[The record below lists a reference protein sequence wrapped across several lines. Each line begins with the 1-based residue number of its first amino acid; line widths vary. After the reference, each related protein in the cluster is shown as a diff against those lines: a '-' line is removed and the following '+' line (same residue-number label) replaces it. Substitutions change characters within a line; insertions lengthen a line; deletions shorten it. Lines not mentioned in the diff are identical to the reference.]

1 MSQFPRRRLFF
12 DAINFRLDESFFQPR
27 LIGRFDFDNG
37 YTASVICI
45 EPDAP
50 NRRYELAVI
59 HDGLLCYDTPVT
71 NDVVGHC
78 NVAEIEDLLE
88 QIACLPARSNS

>member
-12 DAINFRLDESFFQPR
+12 DAIDFSLDTSFFNPR
-27 LIGRFDFDNG
+27 LIGRFDFENG
-37 YTASVICI
+37 YSASVVCFKPY
-45 EPDAP
+45 EP
-50 NRRYELAVI
+50 NREYELAVL
-59 HDGLLCYDTPVT
+59 HDGGLCYDTPVT

-88 QIACLPARSNS
+88 QIACLPAKSNS

>member
-12 DAINFRLDESFFQPR
+12 DAINFRLDTSFFSPR

-37 YTASVICI
+37 YTASVVCFDPN
-45 EPDAP
+45 EP
-50 NRRYELAVI
+50 NRRYELAVMHEGAI
-59 HDGLLCYDTPVT
+59 CYDTPVT
-71 NDVVGHC
+71 YDVVPHC

-88 QIACLPARSNS
+88 QIACLPAKSIS